1 MAHIINVSKYSFYLY
16 LHFHSTEIW
25 SVMQPSI
32 LLELYTTTVRT
43 KLNRHPRVPPHPDSP
58 SYPHV
63 GCVETRLQGSTMV
76 STRVKGVRY
85 VILYTPF
92 HAYPLVLHVI
102 IQLFYFCLN
111 HPRCYYCLTKK
122 PVYKNQ
128 EPMLANDTDTNKT
141 IGHRNEQL
149 FPKQVTRI
157 IISLKS
163 LVYVVLYRWGATHYI

>member
-1 MAHIINVSKYSFYLY
+1 MIHLNNVPTYSFYLY

-25 SVMQPSI
+25 SVMQPRI

-63 GCVETRLQGSTMV
+63 GCVETRLQGSTTV

-92 HAYPLVLHVI
+92 HAYPCNHTIVLF
-102 IQLFYFCLN
+102 LFESS
-111 HPRCYYCLTKK
+111 T
-122 PVYKNQ
+122 
-128 EPMLANDTDTNKT
+128 MLLRWFNKETNKQNSGT
-141 IGHRNEQL
+141 
-149 FPKQVTRI
+149 
-157 IISLKS
+157 
-163 LVYVVLYRWGATHYI
+163 GASN